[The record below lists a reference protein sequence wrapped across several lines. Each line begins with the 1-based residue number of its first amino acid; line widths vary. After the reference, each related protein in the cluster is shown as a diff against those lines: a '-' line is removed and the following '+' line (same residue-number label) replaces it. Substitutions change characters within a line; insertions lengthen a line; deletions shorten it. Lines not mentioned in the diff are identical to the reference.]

1 MQANSRLHNY
11 FSFIWPFE
19 SGKCGK
25 EGEYK
30 KLNISRTD
38 ELLDKIKAIFHNFRN
53 AFFGKI

>member
-30 KLNISRTD
+30 MLNISRTE

-53 AFFGKI
+53 AFFW

>member
-11 FSFIWPFE
+11 FSFIWSFE

-30 KLNISRTD
+30 KLNI
-38 ELLDKIKAIFHNFRN
+38 LDKIKAIFHNFRN
-53 AFFGKI
+53 AFFW